1 MNNQENTFKVE
12 GNNKITATHGCGTMA
27 SKSGST
33 PKISLKHHP

>member
-1 MNNQENTFKVE
+1 MKNVGNTFKVE